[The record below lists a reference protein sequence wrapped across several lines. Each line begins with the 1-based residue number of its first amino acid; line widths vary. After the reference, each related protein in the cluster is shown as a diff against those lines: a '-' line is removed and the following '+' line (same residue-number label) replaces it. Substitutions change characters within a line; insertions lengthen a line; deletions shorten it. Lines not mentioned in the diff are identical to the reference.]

1 MTLLRLAGSM
11 LLALALAAL
20 SALSATPGAPPVSLS
35 AQALA
40 AHDAATATR
49 LDARLASIDARA
61 PRPAPANA
69 GVPTP
74 RPIIPTAGEF
84 IPGAGQ

>member
-20 SALSATPGAPPVSLS
+20 SARSARPAATPLSVSE
-35 AQALA
+35 QALA
-40 AHDAATATR
+40 ATAAVSAAR
-49 LDARLASIDARA
+49 FDARLASIDARA
-61 PRPAPANA
+61 PRPAPA
-69 GVPTP
+69 GVGVATPT
-74 RPIIPTAGEF
+74 PIIPSAGEF